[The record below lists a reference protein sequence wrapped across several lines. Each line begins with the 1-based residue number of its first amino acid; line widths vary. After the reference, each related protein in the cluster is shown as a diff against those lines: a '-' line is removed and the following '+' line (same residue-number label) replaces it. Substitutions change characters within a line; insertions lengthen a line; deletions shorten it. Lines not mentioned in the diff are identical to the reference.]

1 MNLLKICFACML
13 FLIILTGCNS
23 EPDVLPENKDILY
36 LKEKGF
42 TVYKE
47 LGVIETYTLDKTKL
61 TEMPY
66 MLMWGLQQKDVTPFL
81 NQKVNLKA
89 YAVTNNSLKEKLKLN
104 NQESLEAVLMETKG
118 EKVGGYLI
126 KTNKESNEPTGNIY
140 SLSGESLEE
149 VVKQDLQQWESE
161 WLDKYR

>member
-1 MNLLKICFACML
+1 M
-13 FLIILTGCNS
+13 
-23 EPDVLPENKDILY
+23 
-36 LKEKGF
+36 
-42 TVYKE
+42 
-47 LGVIETYTLDKTKL
+47 
-61 TEMPY
+61 
-66 MLMWGLQQKDVTPFL
+66 
-81 NQKVNLKA
+81 NLKA

-140 SLSGESLEE
+140 SLSGETLEE
-149 VVKQDLQQWESE
+149 VTKQDLQQWESE

>member
-66 MLMWGLQQKDVTPFL
+66 MLMWGLQQKM
-81 NQKVNLKA
+81 
-89 YAVTNNSLKEKLKLN
+89 SLHF
-104 NQESLEAVLMETKG
+104 
-118 EKVGGYLI
+118 
-126 KTNKESNEPTGNIY
+126 
-140 SLSGESLEE
+140 
-149 VVKQDLQQWESE
+149 
-161 WLDKYR
+161 